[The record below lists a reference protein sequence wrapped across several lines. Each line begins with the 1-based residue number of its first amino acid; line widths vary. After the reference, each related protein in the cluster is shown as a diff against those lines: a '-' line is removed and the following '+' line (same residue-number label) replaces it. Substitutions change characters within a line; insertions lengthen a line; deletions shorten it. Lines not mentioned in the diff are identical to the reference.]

1 MLINMPRVDRFDG
14 LSEFLAIARRGSFR
28 AAAAELGVTPGA
40 VSQALQAL
48 ERRLGLPLFHR
59 TTRKIALTEAG
70 AKLLAQLGPAAE
82 TITDTLDDLTQL
94 QVRPSGTLRLL
105 VHRMALSQV
114 VEPILPAFR
123 RTYPDVHVEIVVNDA
138 QIELVEGGY
147 DAGIRIGEFIDRDMI
162 AVRVSPPF
170 SWVVLGAPRYLAA
183 RGRPLIPE
191 DIANHEC
198 IRFRLPGTRKTY
210 RWEFERDGQALTVDP
225 PGSVLVDDA
234 ALLRLLAVK
243 GMGLVYTSS
252 LQAAPELS
260 AGLLEPVLESFM
272 PARDSLFIYFPRSS
286 RGQPKLRA
294 FVEACARCA
303 R

>member
-1 MLINMPRVDRFDG
+1 
-14 LSEFLAIARRGSFR
+14 
-28 AAAAELGVTPGA
+28 
-40 VSQALQAL
+40 LQAL

-82 TITDTLDDLTQL
+82 TIIDTLDDLTQL

-114 VEPILPAFR
+114 IEPILPAFR

-147 DAGIRIGEFIDRDMI
+147 
-162 AVRVSPPF
+162 
-170 SWVVLGAPRYLAA
+170 
-183 RGRPLIPE
+183 
-191 DIANHEC
+191 
-198 IRFRLPGTRKTY
+198 
-210 RWEFERDGQALTVDP
+210 
-225 PGSVLVDDA
+225 DDA

-294 FVEACARCA
+294 FVEACARSA